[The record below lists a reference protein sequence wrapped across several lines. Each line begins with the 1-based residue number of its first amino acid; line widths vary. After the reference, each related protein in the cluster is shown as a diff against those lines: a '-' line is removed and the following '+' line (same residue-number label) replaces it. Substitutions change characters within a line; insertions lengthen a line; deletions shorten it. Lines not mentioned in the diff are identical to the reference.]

1 MYIQEVDDAAFV
13 NEWMD
18 TLDNNFAHFC
28 PNDPFFPPAF
38 STGNNGFYGTENSD
52 GGVIRK
58 PAVIN
63 SVQFQP
69 PAYSS
74 FANSASPLITAVSC
88 NPSGCIENPVVKVMK
103 MKSEMDHRESS
114 GKTMISFMPSPSHQD
129 YYCSGRGN
137 HEHRESLIRRIE
149 FGAGKGKTG
158 SAIRTPL
165 QAQDHVLA
173 ERKRRE
179 KLTQQF
185 ISLSALIPGLKKL
198 DKASVLGDAI
208 KYIKELQERVRT
220 LEVDQEQTKRLEND
234 ELKRRIS
241 GHDEDSSSLSDD
253 GSCETRTD
261 IALPE
266 IEVRAS
272 GQNLLIRVHCNNLH
286 NHGGVIKEIFSE
298 IERLHLS
305 INTSH
310 VMPFGNTTYITIA
323 AQKEERCPRENNS
336 LLKTQPAMAM
346 DMNMIELLEEEG
358 IKAMEKASRHVG
370 DEDIKAE
377 RPEEEHGDG
386 EENDNGDTEE
396 EVPAEEDPCHLRS
409 DRKARGRTWRRRG
422 EQTASKKKAIGRP
435 IS

>member
-1 MYIQEVDDAAFV
+1 MDHLSSENLFSEMVRFSLRRLIFKEVDDAAFV

-18 TLDNNFAHFC
+18 TLDNNFVHFC
-28 PNDPFFPPAF
+28 PNDPFFPPAC

-52 GGVIRK
+52 GGVKWK
-58 PAVIN
+58 PAVMN
-63 SVQFQP
+63 SVHQCQP
-69 PAYSS
+69 S
-74 FANSASPLITAVSC
+74 ANSASPLTTAVSC
-88 NPSGCIENPVVKVMK
+88 NPSGGIEDPAVKVK
-103 MKSEMDHRESS
+103 MKTEMDHRESS
-114 GKTMISFMPSPSHQD
+114 GKTMISFMLSSSHHQD

-137 HEHRESLIRRIE
+137 HEHSESLIRTIE

-158 SAIRTPL
+158 SAVRSPL

-179 KLTQQF
+179 NLTQRF
-185 ISLSALIPGLKKL
+185 ISLSALIPGLKKV
-198 DKASVLGDAI
+198 SVLGDAI

-220 LEVDQEQTKRLEND
+220 LEEVDQEQTKRLENK
-234 ELKRRIS
+234 ELKKERVS
-241 GHDEDSSSLSDD
+241 GHDEDSSSLSDSD
-253 GSCETRTD
+253 GNCETGTA

-323 AQKEERCPRENNS
+323 AQVI
-336 LLKTQPAMAM
+336 
-346 DMNMIELLEEEG
+346 D
-358 IKAMEKASRHVG
+358 KAL
-370 DEDIKAE
+370 
-377 RPEEEHGDG
+377 RPPYR
-386 EENDNGDTEE
+386 NG
-396 EVPAEEDPCHLRS
+396 
-409 DRKARGRTWRRRG
+409 
-422 EQTASKKKAIGRP
+422 GRP
-435 IS
+435 VGQESTTSSEGSIVW

>member
-1 MYIQEVDDAAFV
+1 MYTQEVDDAAFV

-18 TLDNNFAHFC
+18 TLDNNFVHFC
-28 PNDPFFPPAF
+28 PNDPFFPPAC
-38 STGNNGFYGTENSD
+38 STGNNGFYGTENND

-58 PAVIN
+58 PAVMN
-63 SVQFQP
+63 SVHQCQP
-69 PAYSS
+69 S
-74 FANSASPLITAVSC
+74 ANSASP
-88 NPSGCIENPVVKVMK
+88 
-103 MKSEMDHRESS
+103 ESS
-114 GKTMISFMPSPSHQD
+114 GKTMISFIPSPSHQD

-137 HEHRESLIRRIE
+137 DEHRESLIRTIE

-158 SAIRTPL
+158 SAVRSPL

-179 KLTQQF
+179 NLTQRF

-198 DKASVLGDAI
+198 DKVSVLGDAI

-220 LEVDQEQTKRLEND
+220 LEEVDQEQTKRLENK
-234 ELKRRIS
+234 ELKKERVS
-241 GHDEDSSSLSDD
+241 GHDEDSSSLSDSD
-253 GSCETRTD
+253 GNCETGTA

-286 NHGGVIKEIFSE
+286 KHGGVIKEIFSE

-323 AQKEERCPRENNS
+323 AQ
-336 LLKTQPAMAM
+336 M
-346 DMNMIELLEEEG
+346 DQHFSMEAKDVADIIRSTIVIDKALRPPYRNGGRSVGQESTTSSEG
-358 IKAMEKASRHVG
+358 SIV
-370 DEDIKAE
+370 
-377 RPEEEHGDG
+377 
-386 EENDNGDTEE
+386 
-396 EVPAEEDPCHLRS
+396 
-409 DRKARGRTWRRRG
+409 W
-422 EQTASKKKAIGRP
+422 
-435 IS
+435 